1 MLAWMCWWTL
11 LVAAGIGG
19 KIANW
24 HVKKSSDE
32 SCLENNK
39 KIILE
44 CLKQRQIVH
53 IPTFEC
59 FEVNSQGGCDVGE
72 RIVVMEKSECGATKC
87 VENKSADGKP
97 CPEGLLAYN
106 GQCEISG
113 SKRVCQN
120 KGLGKRLTG
129 DLYGTVACRCAVD
142 LGYVDVNGS
151 CYHEY
156 FRGPCQEGE
165 QILRDGTQKWK
176 CVRHY
181 CKQGQVQWADGRCY
195 DYEATKAP
203 CDDMYVLK
211 TKNGEE
217 TVEVAEDQNVEDLL
231 ILSCKSA
238 ETRSGTFDN
247 CVARRKNSDE
257 CLATGRI
264 PQVGM
269 QDLNTF
275 LRNLLSTINI
285 EKH

>member
-1 MLAWMCWWTL
+1 M
-11 LVAAGIGG
+11 AAGIGG

-87 VENKSADGKP
+87 VENKSADEKP

-165 QILRDGTQKWK
+165 QILRDGFQGWK
-176 CVRHY
+176 CVKHS
-181 CKQGQVQWADGRCY
+181 CDQGWVQWAEDGCFQLEDPVGTCEGMY
-195 DYEATKAP
+195 DLP
-203 CDDMYVLK
+203 Q
-211 TKNGEE
+211 GE
-217 TVEVAEDQNVEDLL
+217 TLRLNEDQDLKDL
-231 ILSCKSA
+231 IKVKCIVDDV
-238 ETRSGTFDN
+238 RSGSTIDN
-247 CVARRKNSDE
+247 CAVRANDGSCLGHTRRPEVEKTNQ
-257 CLATGRI
+257 L
-264 PQVGM
+264 Q
-269 QDLNTF
+269 L
-275 LRNLLSTINI
+275 LLSQLNSTSMTI
-285 EKH
+285 